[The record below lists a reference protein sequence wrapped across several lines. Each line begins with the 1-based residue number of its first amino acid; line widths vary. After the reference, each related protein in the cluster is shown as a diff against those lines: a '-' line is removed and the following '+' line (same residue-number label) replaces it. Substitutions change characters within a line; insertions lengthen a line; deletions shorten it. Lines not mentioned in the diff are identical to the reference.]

1 MRAVSLLAV
10 VLALTWSAEP
20 QVKPAPKASTS
31 RPDVFLITID
41 TLRADHVGCYGAKQV
56 KTPNLDGIAAQGVR
70 FTQAFTVSPIT
81 NSSHASLLTGTY
93 PSTNGVRDFGSPL
106 GAVPTWAETLK
117 KNGYQTA
124 AFIGAVIL
132 DSKALAPGLD
142 RGFDYYDNFPEK
154 TATKSRWG
162 RVERRGMDVVSR
174 AEKWLG
180 THRAGPHFVWVHLY
194 DPHDPY
200 EPPPPYSE
208 QHKSDLYDGEIAY
221 ADAAVGH
228 LVRFLRQ
235 QGWYDGALVVVVAD
249 HGEGL
254 GEHGEDTHGI
264 FLYDSTTHIPL
275 IMKLPGA
282 ARANSVDEA
291 QVRSIDLLPTVAD
304 LLNVQIDQ
312 KVEGKSFKAQLL
324 GSEGK
329 DQPAL
334 AETEYPVRFGWA
346 PLRAARASG
355 FKFIEAPQPE
365 LYDLNKDP
373 AETHNIY
380 EPWSSNLQ
388 QLRAMVAALP
398 PITTASKGAV
408 GEDTNAELKALGY
421 FPETRGETTVSEPS
435 LLPDPKDKIEIQ
447 NLIHKADLAIE
458 DGRAAEARTALLRAV
473 ELDPSS
479 APALSELG
487 QLEIKTANYTQAAEH
502 LRRAAELRPTDA
514 TALYY
519 LGIARTHTDDLPGA
533 AEALEQSLKLFP
545 GRFDARVLLGEVYTR
560 RGELTKAADQLEA
573 ATLMQTSNADS
584 RVQLGRVLE
593 ANHQYAAAA
602 RQFEEA
608 SRLRPRDGEIYAL
621 LEKAYREAGNEAGAR
636 KAAAQAA
643 RLSSAKGPKVSP

>member
-1 MRAVSLLAV
+1 MRVASA
-10 VLALTWSAEP
+10 LALFTAFLCSVHA
-20 QVKPAPKASTS
+20 QVKPAPPASKS
-31 RPDVFLITID
+31 HPDVFLITID

-56 KTPNLDGIAAQGVR
+56 KTPNLDAIASQGLR

-142 RGFDYYDNFPEK
+142 RGFDFYDNFPEK

-200 EPPPPYSE
+200 EPPPPYSA
-208 QHKSDLYDGEIAY
+208 QYKSDLYDGEIAY
-221 ADAAVGH
+221 ADAAVGN
-228 LVRFLRQ
+228 LVHFLKQ
-235 QGWYDGALVVVVAD
+235 QGWYDGALVIVVAD

-264 FLYDSTTHIPL
+264 FLYDSTTHVPL
-275 IMKLPGA
+275 IVKLPGNS
-282 ARANSVDEA
+282 RANSIVET
-291 QVRSIDLLPTVAD
+291 QVRTIDLLPTVAD
-304 LLNVQIDQ
+304 LLGVQIAQ
-312 KVEGKSFKAQLL
+312 KIDGTSFKAQLL
-324 GSEGK
+324 GAEGK

-355 FKFIEAPQPE
+355 FKFIEAPRPE
-365 LYDLNKDP
+365 LYDLTKDP
-373 AETHNIY
+373 GETHSIY
-380 EPWSSNLQ
+380 ELRNSQLQ
-388 QLRAMVAALP
+388 QLRAMVAAMP
-398 PITTASKGAV
+398 PLMTASNG
-408 GEDTNAELKALGY
+408 
-421 FPETRGETTVSEPS
+421 TTVSEPS
-435 LLPDPKDKIEIQ
+435 LLPDPKDKIELQ

-458 DGRAAEARTALLRAV
+458 DGRATEARAALLRAV
-473 ELDPSS
+473 QLDPTS
-479 APALSELG
+479 APAVSELG
-487 QLEIKTANYTQAAEH
+487 QLEIKSADYEHAAEH
-502 LRRAAELRPTDA
+502 LKRAAELRPSDSS
-514 TALYY
+514 ALYY
-519 LGIARTHTDDLPGA
+519 LGVARSHTGDLSGA
-533 AEALEQSLKLFP
+533 AEALGQTLKLFP
-545 GRFDARVLLGEVYTR
+545 GQFEARLLLGDVYR
-560 RGELTKAADQLEA
+560 RKGELKKAADQLEA
-573 ATLMQTSNADS
+573 ATLMQPANPDA
-584 RVQLGRVLE
+584 RVQLGRVLIDD
-593 ANHQYAAAA
+593 NQYAAAV
-602 RQFEEA
+602 RQLEEA
-608 SRLRPRDGEIYAL
+608 SSLRPDDGEVFTL
-621 LEKAYREAGNEAGAR
+621 LEKAYRAAGNEAGAR

-643 RLSSAKGPKVSP
+643 RLHAGEKSKVQP